1 MTSICQNCGTSASR
15 STGHC
20 PVCGGV
26 CLRSGIWTANPGN
39 PRSATPL
46 LKSRIPGLEGTWM
59 KFEGANPSGSF
70 KDRVMSTLVTEA
82 VEDGAPGAV
91 VASSGNA
98 AVAAASH
105 CARAGLPLLVVVPE
119 RVPAPIL
126 DMVGLR
132 GAAVLRVGEG
142 PAAVHHLAK
151 LVSERFQ
158 LPNLASTFGASGCE
172 FACRSIGHEI
182 ADQMGERPIA
192 TAAASVSVG
201 PVLLGAARGIIE
213 AGRDSPRLVAGQ
225 AAGCAP
231 IARAFSVGA
240 KEVHPWEDPVETRA
254 TSIADRLTGY
264 SSEATYFL
272 NQVRASGGLVD
283 ATADEELQEI
293 RGLLASHDGL
303 DVELSSCAA
312 VAALR
317 RSKLGGSDAVCI
329 LTGSGVKETLTA
341 PSQFSQHQNIDE
353 FFLSTVGEETAM
365 KEVQAWIHEYQS

>member
-1 MTSICQNCGTSASR
+1 MTTICQNCGTTAPRSA
-15 STGHC
+15 GHC
-20 PVCGGV
+20 VVCGGV
-26 CLRSGIWTANPGN
+26 CLRSGPWIPKTGD
-39 PRSATPL
+39 PRSVTPL
-46 LKSRIPGLEGTWM
+46 LRSRVPGLEGTWM

-70 KDRVMSTLVTEA
+70 KDRVMGTLVAEA
-82 VEDGAPGAV
+82 VEDGASGAV

-151 LVSERFQ
+151 LISERFQ

-172 FACRSIGHEI
+172 FACRSIGYEI
-182 ADQMGERPIA
+182 ADQMEQRPIA
-192 TAAASVSVG
+192 TLAASVSVG

-213 AGRDSPRLVAGQ
+213 SGRTTPRLVAGQ

-231 IARAFSVGA
+231 IAKAFATGSQ
-240 KEVHPWEDPVETRA
+240 EVRPWEDPVTTRA

-264 SSEATYFL
+264 APEATYFL
-272 NQVRASGGLVD
+272 NQVRASGGIVD
-283 ATADEELQEI
+283 AASDDELQEI
-293 RGLLASHDGL
+293 RSMLASHDGL

-317 RSKLGGSDAVCI
+317 RSGMAGPDAVCI
-329 LTGSGVKETLTA
+329 LTGAGVKETLTT
-341 PSQFSQHQNIDE
+341 PNQFARPQTVEE
-353 FFLSTVGEETAM
+353 FFLSTVREETAM
-365 KEVQAWIHEYQS
+365 QEVQAWIHEYQS